1 MALVFDLV
9 RRANT
14 AMDTGDAETVSC
26 VRAAVI
32 EILGALGLEL
42 SLGDD
47 VDADIV
53 AKGVALDAARTAK
66 DFAAADALRD
76 ELQSLGYVVETS
88 KDGTRIRR
96 G

>member
-1 MALVFDLV
+1 MYK
-9 RRANT
+9 RQ
-14 AMDTGDAETVSC
+14 
-26 VRAAVI
+26 
-32 EILGALGLEL
+32 
-42 SLGDD
+42 
-47 VDADIV
+47 DADIV

-76 ELQSLGYVVETS
+76 ELQSLGYVVETT